1 MNVSNT
7 STNASIQTIAGD
19 TLSVPSTPTT
29 PLPGRAKVAIKF
41 LLQDRDAALVVDS
54 GRILAGMTGNA
65 HYPAPLPV
73 LADVTSARNA
83 FLAAVN
89 AGKNGPAGVIARKQ
103 LRAQLVAQLRA
114 LALYVQQA
122 CNGDPVVL
130 LSSGYPAHKAH
141 QPSGLLPA
149 PANLRLARGK
159 VSGQLKV
166 RSNVVAR
173 AGSYQ
178 WRYATAAAPTAWTL
192 VDPTL
197 AASITLDGL
206 VPGTQYVVQARAV
219 GSNGPSDWSNAAS
232 LMVV

>member
-7 STNASIQTIAGD
+7 STPASIQTTAAEA
-19 TLSVPSTPTT
+19 LAVPSTPTT
-29 PLPGRAKVAIKF
+29 QLQGKAKVAITF
-41 LLQDRDAALVVDS
+41 LLQDRDAALLVAS
-54 GRILAGMTGNA
+54 GRILSGMTGNA

-89 AGKNGPAGVIARKQ
+89 AGRTGPTGVIARKQ
-103 LRAQLVAQLRA
+103 LRAVLVAQLRA

-130 LSSGYPAHKAH
+130 LGSGYPAHKAH
-141 QPSGLLPA
+141 QPAGQLPA
-149 PANLRLARGK
+149 PVNLRLIRGK
-159 VSGQLKV
+159 VSGQLIA
-166 RSNVVAR
+166 RANIVAR

-178 WRYATAAAPTAWTL
+178 WRHAAAAAPTAWTL

-197 AASITLDGL
+197 AASIALDGL
-206 VPGTQYVVQARAV
+206 VPGTQYVVQVRAV
-219 GSNGPSDWSNAAS
+219 GSNGPSDWSGAAS